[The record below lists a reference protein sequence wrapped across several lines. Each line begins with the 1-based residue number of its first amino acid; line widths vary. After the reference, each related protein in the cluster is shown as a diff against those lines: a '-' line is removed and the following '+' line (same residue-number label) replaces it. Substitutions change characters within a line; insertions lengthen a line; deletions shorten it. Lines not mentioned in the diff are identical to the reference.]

1 MVQEAG
7 GDRRDGSK
15 GRRRRR
21 PRRLVWVALVLVVLG
36 VWVAYAGVQL
46 LHARKD
52 AQVGIDK
59 LERLRSTMSPDTLL
73 EGDDVGTLKAAKA
86 QFDSANRHATN
97 PALIPMRVLPFVGR
111 QVRSVDKL
119 TAAASDVSDI
129 AVRQIAAARSV
140 VDTTSVASAQRVA
153 LVSQLARIASDA
165 GGDLADVD
173 LGPSHGLV
181 APLDRAHRR
190 FAIELDAL
198 RGSAHNITL
207 ASTGIEQLLRGP
219 GRYLLFAANNSE
231 MRIGSGAFLSAG
243 VLTTRDGQL
252 DLGDIKSTTAYPVPA
267 GAVPVTG
274 DLADNWGW
282 LEPNTEWRNLASSP
296 RFDANAA
303 LAQQMWQAAT
313 GETVDGVIALDI
325 PALRSLLV
333 ATGPVDVDGQTVTP
347 DNILKYLML
356 DQYEG
361 TDGVSQSGRRE
372 HLSEVAQAVVD
383 RIEDGSWD
391 VTTLVAQLAEAV
403 EGRHLMLWS
412 SDATQQAGWEAVRA
426 GGIVDGDSLLIGL
439 HNRGGNK
446 LDQFVDIDAAVS
458 TRPVSNGT
466 AVELRVHLTNT
477 APTGLPQ
484 YVAGPFIYAVGGA
497 EGKYQGL
504 LVCNLPAWAHD
515 AEISGIGE
523 RVASGPDGDSQVVA
537 AYTELERGQS
547 VDATIRFV
555 LPFGADTLRIEP
567 SARAPSV
574 TWTAGNQRWND
585 HESREIVVSGG
596 HVP

>member
-7 GDRRDGSK
+7 GERAAGPK
-15 GRRRRR
+15 VRRRRR
-21 PRRLVWVALVLVVLG
+21 PRTLVWVALVLVVLG
-36 VWVAYAGVQL
+36 VWAAYAGVQL
-46 LHARKD
+46 LQARKD
-52 AQVGIDK
+52 AQAGIDQ

-73 EGDDVGTLKAAKA
+73 EGDDLGTLRTAKA
-86 QFDSANRHATN
+86 RFDAANGHATN
-97 PALIPMRVLPFVGR
+97 PALAPMRLLPFVGR

-119 TAAASDVSDI
+119 TGAASDVSDI
-129 AVRQIAAARSV
+129 AVRRITAARSV
-140 VDTTSVASAQRVA
+140 VDTTSVATAQRVA
-153 LVSQLARIASDA
+153 LVSQMAQIASDA
-165 GGDLADVD
+165 DGDLADVD
-173 LGPSHGLV
+173 LGPSRGLV
-181 APLDRAHRR
+181 GPLDRAHRR
-190 FAIELDAL
+190 FATELDAL

-207 ASTGIEQLLRGP
+207 ASAGIEQLLRGP
-219 GRYLLFAANNSE
+219 GRYLVFAANNSE
-231 MRIGSGAFLSAG
+231 MRIGSGAFLSVG

-252 DLGDIKSTTAYPVPA
+252 DLGEIKSTTTYPVPA
-267 GAVPVTG
+267 GAVPLTG

-282 LEPNTEWRNLASSP
+282 LQPNAEWRNLASSP

-303 LAQQMWQAAT
+303 LARQMWQAAT
-313 GETVDGVIALDI
+313 GDTVDGVIALDI

-333 ATGPVDVDGQTVTP
+333 ATGPVDVAGQTVTP
-347 DNILKYLML
+347 NNVLKYLML

-361 TDGVSQSGRRE
+361 TDGVPQSGRRE
-372 HLSEVAQAVVD
+372 HLSDVAQAVVD

-391 VTTLVAQLAEAV
+391 VTTLVAQLADAV

-412 SDATQQAGWEAVRA
+412 NDATQQAGWEAVRA
-426 GGIVDGDSLLIGL
+426 GGIVEGDSLLIGL

-446 LDQFVDIDAAVS
+446 LDQFVDVDAAVS

-484 YVAGPFIYAVGGA
+484 YVAGPFEQAVGAA

-504 LVCNLPAWAHD
+504 LVCNLPPWARD

-547 VDATIRFV
+547 ADATIRFV

-567 SARAPSV
+567 SARAPGV
-574 TWTAGNQRWND
+574 TWSHGVQQWDD
-585 HESREIVVSGG
+585 HESREILVTRD